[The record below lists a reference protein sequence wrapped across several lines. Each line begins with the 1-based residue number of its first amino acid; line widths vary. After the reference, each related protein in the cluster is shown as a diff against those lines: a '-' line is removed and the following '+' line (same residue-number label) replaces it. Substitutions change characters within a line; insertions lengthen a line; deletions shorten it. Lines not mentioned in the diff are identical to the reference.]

1 MFYWFTLYKR
11 ISYDSYDHF
20 FCEVAVVELT
30 LKGHGIV
37 YISWL
42 LHKEG
47 LGDLII
53 RVQEY
58 DI

>member
-1 MFYWFTLYKR
+1 MILM
-11 ISYDSYDHF
+11 IIF
-20 FCEVAVVELT
+20 FFGEVAVVELT

-47 LGDLII
+47 LRDLII